1 MGVIVMN
8 FLLFLF
14 LMIFLEVIF
23 IYNKYNSHKETVIK
37 IMNVL
42 IWLNGIAILMY
53 IIPIVRYLFL
63 SS

>member
-1 MGVIVMN
+1 MN